1 MRSFA
6 LAIAISFASTA
17 AALAA
22 PPVKTVES
30 EKGPVLA
37 AANGM
42 TLYTYRDDQKGVSAC
57 YDQCAKNWPPFL
69 VEADATAEG
78 VYSIVERKD
87 GSKQWAKDGMP
98 LYFWIKDKKTGD
110 VTGDGVKGEWDVA
123 RP

>member
-30 EKGPVLA
+30 EKGPILA

-42 TLYTYRDDQKGVSAC
+42 TLYTYRDDQKGVSTC

-69 VEADATAEG
+69 VETDATAEG
-78 VYSIVERKD
+78 AYSIVERKD

-98 LYFWIKDKKTGD
+98 LYFWVKDKKMGD
-110 VTGDGVKGEWDVA
+110 ITGDGVKGEWDVA